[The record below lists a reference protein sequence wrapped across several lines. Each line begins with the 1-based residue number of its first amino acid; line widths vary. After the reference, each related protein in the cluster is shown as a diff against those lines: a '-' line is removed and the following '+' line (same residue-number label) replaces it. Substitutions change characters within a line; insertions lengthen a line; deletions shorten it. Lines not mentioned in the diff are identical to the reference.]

1 MGLKVLHSADWHL
14 DSPFAGFTPEQRDFL
29 RAQQRQIPGAVA
41 DLAKQEQCDLILL
54 SGDIFDGPASP
65 ETVEEV
71 RKSLASCGIRV
82 LIAPGNHDFC
92 TMGSVWTEYEWP
104 DNVYVFKKG
113 MKSLVLKD
121 LDCRIYG
128 AAFTS
133 MDCPAVLEGFRA
145 EGSERYRIAL
155 LHGDPVQKSSPYNP
169 VTVAQVR
176 GSGLTYLALGHV
188 HTAGA
193 FRAGKTYC
201 AWPGS
206 PMGRGWD
213 ETGEKGVCIVTLD
226 EQVDI
231 RPVSLNLVRF
241 LQMKI
246 VVGDDAAAA
255 LEAALPGAGSNDFY
269 RIDLVGCAE
278 VNVQSLRERF
288 AAFPNLELRDRTEPP
303 MDIWGNAG
311 EDTLEGVYFQML
323 RRQME
328 LDPDNAERIRQA
340 AEISR
345 RLLLG
350 REVTL

>member
-29 RAQQRQIPGAVA
+29 RAQQRLIPGAVM

-92 TMGSVWTEYEWP
+92 AMGSVWTDYEWP

-155 LHGDPVQKSSPYNP
+155 LHGDPVQKNSPYNP

-201 AWPGS
+201 AWPGC

-255 LEAALPGAGSNDFY
+255 LEAALPGAGSSDFY

-303 MDIWGNAG
+303 MDIWGDAG
-311 EDTLEGVYFQML
+311 EDTLEGVYFRML
-323 RRQME
+323 RKQME
-328 LDPDNAERIRQA
+328 LDPDNEERIRRA